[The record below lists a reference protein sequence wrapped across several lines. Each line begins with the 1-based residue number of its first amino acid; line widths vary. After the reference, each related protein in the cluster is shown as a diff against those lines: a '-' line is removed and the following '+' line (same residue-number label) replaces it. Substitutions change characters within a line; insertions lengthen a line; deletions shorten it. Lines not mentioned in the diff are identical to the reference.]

1 MISIYGYDLPAW
13 FSPPETSI
21 ASIIYAKLLT
31 LGLLP
36 PLKRDSN
43 PRSGNN
49 QINYQFNDH
58 WSRLRAATFRKCG
71 KFSPPKPSLQ
81 EWHRKQIEMGYRN
94 WCGFYDEGRFTTR
107 GFLACFVRETG
118 RVYDNQTL
126 KLNHRNAE
134 KILWKFYSNFESLE
148 RVGLLKCKINA
159 IWNNKYYDICQSND
173 WSLFSSEN
181 YVLWLIWHTFFHY
194 TALISS

>member
-31 LGLLP
+31 LSLLP
-36 PLKRDSN
+36 PSKGDSN

-81 EWHRKQIEMGYRN
+81 EWHREQIEMGYRN
-94 WCGFYDEGRFTTR
+94 WCGIYDEGRFTTR
-107 GFLACFVRETG
+107 VFLAGFVRETG
-118 RVYDNQTL
+118 RVYDNQTS

-134 KILWKFYSNFESLE
+134 QILWKFYSILGELRKG
-148 RVGLLKCKINA
+148 RVVKIN
-159 IWNNKYYDICQSND
+159 IMKQK
-173 WSLFSSEN
+173 SE
-181 YVLWLIWHTFFHY
+181 I
-194 TALISS
+194 

>member
-58 WSRLRAATFRKCG
+58 WSRLWAATFRKCG
-71 KFSPPKPSLQ
+71 KFSPPNPPPPSKNDIGNKLKWDTGIGADFTMKGGSLQ
-81 EWHRKQIEMGYRN
+81 GVSWLVLL
-94 WCGFYDEGRFTTR
+94 GRR
-107 GFLACFVRETG
+107 GEFMII
-118 RVYDNQTL
+118 
-126 KLNHRNAE
+126 KH
-134 KILWKFYSNFESLE
+134 
-148 RVGLLKCKINA
+148 
-159 IWNNKYYDICQSND
+159 WNSIIGMRRKYYGNFIQ
-173 WSLFSSEN
+173 
-181 YVLWLIWHTFFHY
+181 
-194 TALISS
+194 ISRVWKGSGC